1 VSAARSCAHTC
12 VCVLADVRGAGSSHA
27 GSEGGSPP
35 EASSA
40 LTLAPW
46 KFLRG
51 NSYAALLLLT
61 GPIYALESLLDA
73 QLAASESAAE
83 FGGVLRCMRLHFP
96 EQTRLAEQHGNVQLA
111 VDVFERA
118 KAMPAT
124 ATSQAMA
131 ADGYHVAGPL
141 FSHSEILVA
150 YKECVSKLVKPLQ
163 REEALR
169 IRKFLQTRG
178 DVLNAHVVPFELLWE
193 DPAKGKSFMVM
204 PRLPASLEPMQP
216 LSRAHACLLWEHML
230 SALEYLHALGFAH
243 CDIKPSNICVQEP
256 IVFVLIDLGSI
267 ATFGSRTASTPAY
280 VPHGMRRDRSSTA
293 LDWCMLGM
301 TLGEKCCGD
310 AALDV
315 GSGSQSI
322 THRELMAHLRAHLPS
337 ALWDAYCL
345 KSSEP
350 QE

>member
-1 VSAARSCAHTC
+1 MR
-12 VCVLADVRGAGSSHA
+12 ADVRGAGSSQA

-35 EASSA
+35 EALSA
-40 LTLAPW
+40 FALAPW
-46 KFLRG
+46 KFVQCDS
-51 NSYAALLLLT
+51 SYAGLLLLT
-61 GPIYALESLLDA
+61 GPVYALEFLLDA
-73 QLAASESAAE
+73 QLAASSSAAE

-118 KAMPAT
+118 KVMPAT
-124 ATSQAMA
+124 TTSQAMA
-131 ADGYHVAGPL
+131 ADGYHLAGPL
-141 FSHSEILVA
+141 FSHSEILIA
-150 YKECVSKLVKPLQ
+150 YKECVSKIVKPLQ

-256 IVFVLIDLGSI
+256 IAFVLIDLGSI

-301 TLGEKCCGD
+301 TLAEKCCGD
-310 AALDV
+310 AAL
-315 GSGSQSI
+315 GSGAQSI
-322 THRELMAHLRAHLPS
+322 THHKLLAHLRAHLPS
-337 ALWDAYCL
+337 TLWEAYSL
-345 KSSEP
+345 KSTEP